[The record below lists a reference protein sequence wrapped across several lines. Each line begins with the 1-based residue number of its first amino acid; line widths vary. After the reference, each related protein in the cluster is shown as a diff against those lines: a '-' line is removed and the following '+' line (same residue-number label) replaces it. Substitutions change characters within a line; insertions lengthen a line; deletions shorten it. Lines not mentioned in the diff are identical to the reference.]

1 MSEPLQLT
9 ITTSIRDTLAAAQLY
24 QTTTMKHR
32 VYQAVAGVL
41 FALALWQGF
50 STSFGGNQLMLIAIA
65 LLLAIDPVPLILM
78 VMSSFNQPNTST
90 TLQIDDTG
98 VTRVLGERT
107 TLVSWTKFNRS
118 IENRSYVLL
127 VAGSWNY
134 IVIPQRSFTTPQLKS
149 AFVQLINTHLK
160 VSK

>member
-9 ITTSIRDTLAAAQLY
+9 MTTSIRDTLAAAQLY
-24 QTTTMKHR
+24 QTTTIKHR
-32 VYQAVAGVL
+32 IYQAVAGVL
-41 FALALWQGF
+41 FVLALWQGF
-50 STSFGGNQLMLIAIA
+50 STSFGGNQLMLIVIA

-78 VMSSFNQPNTST
+78 VMSSINKPDATT
-90 TLQIDDTG
+90 TLQIDDNG
-98 VTRVLGERT
+98 VTRLLGERT
-107 TLVSWTKFNRS
+107 VLVPWAKFNRS
-118 IENRSYVLL
+118 IENQRYVLL

-134 IVIPQRSFTTPQLKS
+134 IVIPQRSFTTPQHKS

>member
-9 ITTSIRDTLAAAQLY
+9 MTTSIRDTLAAAQLY
-24 QTTTMKHR
+24 QTTTIKHR
-32 VYQAVAGVL
+32 IYQAVAGVL

-50 STSFGGNQLMLIAIA
+50 STSFGGNQLMLIVIA

-78 VMSSFNQPNTST
+78 VMSSFNQPSTAT
-90 TLQIDDTG
+90 TLQIDDSG
-98 VTRVLGERT
+98 VTRILGERT
-107 TLVSWTKFNRS
+107 VLVPWTQLNRS
-118 IENRSYVLL
+118 IENRNYVLL

-134 IVIPQRSFTTPQLKS
+134 IVIPQRSFTTPQHKS
-149 AFVQLINTHLK
+149 LFAQHINAHLK

>member
-24 QTTTMKHR
+24 QTTTIKHR

-65 LLLAIDPVPLILM
+65 LILAIDPVPLILM
-78 VMSSFNQPNTST
+78 VMSSFNQPNTTT

-107 TLVSWTKFNRS
+107 TLVPWTKFNRS

-134 IVIPQRSFTTPQLKS
+134 IVIPQRSFITPQHKS

-160 VSK
+160 VTK

>member
-1 MSEPLQLT
+1 MSEPLQLS

-24 QTTTMKHR
+24 QTTTVKHR
-32 VYQAVAGVL
+32 IYQTVAGLL

-50 STSFGGNQLMLIAIA
+50 STSFGGNQLMLIVIA

-78 VMSSFNQPNTST
+78 VMSSFNQPNTTT
-90 TLQIDDTG
+90 TLRIDDTG

-107 TLVSWTKFNRS
+107 TLVPWTKFNRS
-118 IENRSYVLL
+118 IENRSYILL

-134 IVIPQRSFTTPQLKS
+134 IVIPQRAFNAPHLKP
-149 AFVQLINTHLK
+149 AFMQYINTHLK